1 MTNEKF
7 ANSIA
12 RSTVQSKDG
21 TVIGYKS
28 IGNGPSVILVPG
40 LLCRADD
47 LTLFAQE
54 LADTFTVHVIDRRGR
69 GQSGPQG
76 KDYSIRKETEDLTA
90 VQEATGASFLFGHSY
105 GGLVALETVRIN
117 DSYKKIALYE
127 PGVSIQN
134 SIPITWLP
142 QYENVLNENDT
153 LKAFAVFV
161 RATAPVKSARI
172 MPLWYL
178 KFFLRMMHSHWSKME
193 GLQRENLREYKEIG
207 RLDSSYANYS
217 SIQSDTLLIAGAKS
231 REAVQTMNLLDR
243 TIPNTKTLVIP
254 KLGHQA
260 PLDQHKPAAVA
271 QHVKQHFLN

>member
-1 MTNEKF
+1 MTIGETT
-7 ANSIA
+7 NSFTH
-12 RSTVQSKDG
+12 STVRSKDG
-21 TVIGYKS
+21 TLIGYKS

-40 LLCRADD
+40 LLSRADD
-47 LTLFAQE
+47 FTLFAQE
-54 LADTFTVHVIDRRGR
+54 LADSFTVHVIDRRGR

-90 VQEATGASFLFGHSY
+90 VQEAIGAAFLFGHSY
-105 GGLVALETVRIN
+105 GGLVALETARMN
-117 DSYKKIALYE
+117 DSFKKIALYE

-142 QYENVLNENDT
+142 QYEKVLNENDT

-193 GLQRENLREYKEIG
+193 GLQRENLCEYKEIG
-207 RLDSSYANYS
+207 LLDSSYAKYS
-217 SIQSDTLLIAGAKS
+217 SVQSDTLLIAGAKS
-231 REAVQTMNLLDR
+231 KEAVRTMNLLDR
-243 TIPNTKTLVIP
+243 TIPNAKTLVLP
-254 KLGHQA
+254 KFGHQS